1 MGVHVGC
8 VVTYEDPFM
17 ILNDKFYV
25 GRALDNRV
33 GGFMIAQVTAAA
45 LVAENEAVGLD
56 TGYRLFSSYAW
67 AGPMCW
73 FRYDDKGTD
82 PSDQSNFFGLLRFD
96 GSRKPSYSTFVADAA
111 AAIP

>member
-1 MGVHVGC
+1 M
-8 VVTYEDPFM
+8 
-17 ILNDKFYV
+17 
-25 GRALDNRV
+25 
-33 GGFMIAQVTAAA
+33 
-45 LVAENEAVGLD
+45 LD
-56 TGYRLFSSYAW
+56 TGYRLFASYPW

-82 PSDQSNFFGLLRFD
+82 TSDQSNFFGLLRFD